1 MASSGLAYPDR
12 FYAAAAYAGFGAGGA
27 TSSSAISRFQ
37 NDVALLLY
45 GLYQQATVGPCNVPK
60 PRAWNPVEQSKWT
73 SWHGLGSMPSAE
85 AMRLFVKILE
95 EEDPG
100 WYSRVPEFNPEP
112 VVDIEMHKP
121 KEDPKVILASTNGTS
136 VPEPKTISENGS
148 SVETQD
154 KVVILEGLSA
164 VSVHEEW
171 TPLSVNGQRPKPR
184 YEHGATVVQDKM
196 YIFGGNHNGRYL
208 SDLQALDLKSLTWSK
223 IDAKFQAGS
232 TDSSKSAQVSSCAG
246 HSLISWGNKFFSVAG
261 HTKDP
266 SENITVKE
274 FDPHTCTW
282 SIVKTYGKPP
292 VSRGGQSVTLVGTT
306 LVLFG
311 GEDAKR
317 CLLNDLHIL
326 DLETMTWD
334 DVDAIGTPPPRSD
347 HAAACHADRYL
358 LIFGGGSHATCF
370 NDLHVLDLQT
380 MEWSRPK
387 QQGLAPSPRAGHAG
401 ATVGENWYIVG
412 GGNNKSGVSETL
424 VLNMST
430 LTWSV
435 VSSVEGRVPLASEGM
450 TLVHS
455 NYNGDDYLISF
466 GGYNGR
472 YSNEVFALK
481 LTLKSD
487 LQSKTKEHAS
497 DGTSSVLEPEV
508 ELSHD
513 GKIREIA
520 MDSADSDLKKDD
532 ANELLVALKAEKEEL
547 EAALNREQVQ
557 TIQLKEE
564 IAEAEARNAELTK
577 ELQTVR
583 GQLAAEQSRCFKLEV
598 DVAELRQKLQSM
610 DALEREVELLRR
622 QKAAS
627 EQAALE
633 AKQRQSSSGM
643 WGWLVGTPP
652 DKSES

>member
-1 MASSGLAYPDR
+1 
-12 FYAAAAYAGFGAGGA
+12 
-27 TSSSAISRFQ
+27 
-37 NDVALLLY
+37 
-45 GLYQQATVGPCNVPK
+45 ATVGPCNVPK
-60 PRAWNPVEQSKWT
+60 PRAWNPVEQSKWA

-100 WYSRVPEFNPEP
+100 WYSRVPEFNSEP
-112 VVDIEMHKP
+112 IVDIQMHKP
-121 KEDPKVILASTNGTS
+121 KEEPQIVPASTNGTS
-136 VPEPKTISENGS
+136 ISEPKIISENGS

-154 KVVILEGLSA
+154 IDVILEGLST
-164 VSVHEEW
+164 VSSLDEW
-171 TPLSVNGQRPKPR
+171 TPLAISGHRPKPR
-184 YEHGATVVQDKM
+184 YEHGATVLQDKM
-196 YIFGGNHNGRYL
+196 YIFGGNHNGCYL
-208 SDLQALDLKSLTWSK
+208 SDLQALDLKNLTWSK
-223 IDAKFQAGS
+223 IDAKLEAES
-232 TDSSKSAQVSSCAG
+232 SDSAKTSQIAPCAG
-246 HSLISWGNKFFSVAG
+246 HSLSDICKTVANGGCLLFCTILWITWGNKFFSIAG

-266 SENITVKE
+266 SEGVTVKE

-282 SIVKTYGKPP
+282 SIVRTYGKSP
-292 VSRGGQSVTLVGTT
+292 VSRGGQTVTLVGTT

-387 QQGLAPSPRAGHAG
+387 QQGLTPSPRAGHAG

-412 GGNNKSGVSETL
+412 GGNNKSGVSDTL

-435 VSSVEGRVPLASEGM
+435 VSTAEGRVPLASEGM

-455 NYNGDDYLISF
+455 NYNGYDYLISF

-472 YSNEVFALK
+472 YSNEVYTLS
-481 LTLKSD
+481 LKSD
-487 LQSKTKEHAS
+487 FKSTTKEE
-497 DGTSSVLEPEV
+497 TV
-508 ELSHD
+508 
-513 GKIREIA
+513 
-520 MDSADSDLKKDD
+520 SDLGSSNQSTDE
-532 ANELLVALKAEKEEL
+532 ASEQFLAALKAEKEEL
-547 EAALNREQVQ
+547 EATLNREQLQ
-557 TIQLKEE
+557 TVQLKEY
-564 IAEAEARNAELTK
+564 IAQAESRNVELTK
-577 ELQTVR
+577 ELQAVR
-583 GQLAAEQSRCFKLEV
+583 GQLAAEQSRCFKLE
-598 DVAELRQKLQSM
+598 
-610 DALEREVELLRR
+610 
-622 QKAAS
+622 
-627 EQAALE
+627 
-633 AKQRQSSSGM
+633 
-643 WGWLVGTPP
+643 
-652 DKSES
+652 

>member
-27 TSSSAISRFQ
+27 TSSSTACTAVCSSPSICFGDRNSVGDFGFCF
-37 NDVALLLY
+37 V
-45 GLYQQATVGPCNVPK
+45 QATVGPCNVPK
-60 PRAWNPVEQSKWT
+60 PRAWNPVEQSKWA

-100 WYSRVPEFNPEP
+100 WYSRVPEFNSEP
-112 VVDIEMHKP
+112 IVDIQMHKP
-121 KEDPKVILASTNGTS
+121 KEEPQIVPASTNGTS
-136 VPEPKTISENGS
+136 ISEPKIISENGS

-154 KVVILEGLSA
+154 IDVILEGLST
-164 VSVHEEW
+164 VSSLDEW
-171 TPLSVNGQRPKPR
+171 TPLAISGHRPKPR
-184 YEHGATVVQDKM
+184 YEHGATVLQDKM
-196 YIFGGNHNGRYL
+196 YIFGGNHNGCYL
-208 SDLQALDLKSLTWSK
+208 SDLQALDLKNLTWSK
-223 IDAKFQAGS
+223 IDAKLEAES
-232 TDSSKSAQVSSCAG
+232 SDSAKTSQIAPCAG
-246 HSLISWGNKFFSVAG
+246 HSLFFSIAG

-266 SENITVKE
+266 SEGVTVKE

-282 SIVKTYGKPP
+282 SIVRTYGKSP
-292 VSRGGQSVTLVGTT
+292 VSRGGQTVTLVGTT

-387 QQGLAPSPRAGHAG
+387 QQGLTPSPRAGHAG

-412 GGNNKSGVSETL
+412 GGNNKSGVSDTL

-435 VSSVEGRVPLASEGM
+435 VSTAEGRVPLASEGM

-455 NYNGDDYLISF
+455 NYNGYDYLISF

-472 YSNEVFALK
+472 YSNEVYTLS
-481 LTLKSD
+481 LKSD
-487 LQSKTKEHAS
+487 FKSTTKEETVSDLGSSNQRNFKPSVANLLLSSQDVSNLRSMLRNYDRSFKVWMHWKRRSSCFDDTEPRQSKQRWTQ
-497 DGTSSVLEPEV
+497 SSGKVLGACGAGSLVP
-508 ELSHD
+508 
-513 GKIREIA
+513 
-520 MDSADSDLKKDD
+520 
-532 ANELLVALKAEKEEL
+532 LLMINLNRDRVVR
-547 EAALNREQVQ
+547 AAL
-557 TIQLKEE
+557 
-564 IAEAEARNAELTK
+564 
-577 ELQTVR
+577 
-583 GQLAAEQSRCFKLEV
+583 
-598 DVAELRQKLQSM
+598 
-610 DALEREVELLRR
+610 
-622 QKAAS
+622 
-627 EQAALE
+627 
-633 AKQRQSSSGM
+633 
-643 WGWLVGTPP
+643 
-652 DKSES
+652 

>member
-1 MASSGLAYPDR
+1 MASSGIAYPDR
-12 FYAAAAYAGFGAGGA
+12 FYAAAAYAGFGAGA
-27 TSSSAISRFQ
+27 PSTAAISRFQ

-45 GLYQQATVGPCNVPK
+45 GLHQQATVGPCNVPK
-60 PRAWNPVEQSKWT
+60 PRAWSPVEQSKWT

-100 WYSRVPEFNPEP
+100 WYSRIPEFINPQP

-121 KEDPKVILASTNGTS
+121 KEEPDIVPALTNGTGTS
-136 VPEPKTISENGS
+136 PIPEPKTISENGS

-154 KVVILEGLSA
+154 KVVILEGLST
-164 VSVHEEW
+164 VSAHEEW
-171 TPLSVNGQRPKPR
+171 TALSVSGQRPKPR
-184 YEHGATVVQDKM
+184 YEHGATVLQDKM

-208 SDLQALDLKSLTWSK
+208 SDLQVLDLKSLTWSK
-223 IDAKFQAGS
+223 IDAKLQAGTS
-232 TDSSKSAQVSSCAG
+232 DSAKTAQVSPCAG
-246 HSLISWGNKFFSVAG
+246 HSLISCGNKFFSVAG

-266 SENITVKE
+266 SDSITVKE

-282 SIVKTYGKPP
+282 SIVKAYGKPP

-306 LVLFG
+306 LVVFG

-334 DVDAIGTPPPRSD
+334 DVDAM
-347 HAAACHADRYL
+347 
-358 LIFGGGSHATCF
+358 
-370 NDLHVLDLQT
+370 

-387 QQGLAPSPRAGHAG
+387 QQGPIPSPRAGHAG

-430 LTWSV
+430 LAWSV
-435 VSSVEGRVPLASEGM
+435 VSTVEGRVPLASEGM
-450 TLVHS
+450 TLLYS
-455 NYNGDDYLISF
+455 NYSGEDYLISF

-472 YSNEVFALK
+472 YSNEVYALK
-481 LTLKSD
+481 LSVKLD
-487 LQSKTKEHAS
+487 LQSSTKDQPTS
-497 DGTSSVLEPEV
+497 DSTSRVLEPEV
-508 ELSHD
+508 EISQD

-520 MDSADSDLKKDD
+520 MDNADSKNRNDE
-532 ANELLVALKAEKEEL
+532 ANEQLLAALKAEKDEL
-547 EAALNREQVQ
+547 EATLNREGLQ
-557 TIQLKEE
+557 TVQLKEE
-564 IAEAEARNAELTK
+564 ITEAEARNAELTK
-577 ELQTVR
+577 ELQAVR

-598 DVAELRQKLQSM
+598 DVAELRQKLQSL

-627 EQAALE
+627 EQEQAALD
-633 AKQRQSSSGM
+633 AKQKKQAGSGGV

-652 DKSES
+652 DDDDSESS

>member
-520 MDSADSDLKKDD
+520 MDSADSDLKDD

>member
-1 MASSGLAYPDR
+1 
-12 FYAAAAYAGFGAGGA
+12 
-27 TSSSAISRFQ
+27 
-37 NDVALLLY
+37 
-45 GLYQQATVGPCNVPK
+45 
-60 PRAWNPVEQSKWT
+60 
-73 SWHGLGSMPSAE
+73 MPSAE

-100 WYSRVPEFNPEP
+100 WYSRVPDFNPEP

-121 KEDPKVILASTNGTS
+121 KEDPKVIPPSTNGIS
-136 VPEPKTISENGS
+136 IPEPKTISENGS

-171 TPLSVNGQRPKPR
+171 TPLSVSGQRPKPR
-184 YEHGATVVQDKM
+184 YEHGATMVQDKM

-208 SDLQALDLKSLTWSK
+208 SDLQ
-223 IDAKFQAGS
+223 
-232 TDSSKSAQVSSCAG
+232 
-246 HSLISWGNKFFSVAG
+246 ISWGNKFFSVAG

-306 LVLFG
+306 LVVFG

-334 DVDAIGTPPPRSD
+334 DVDAIGTPPSPRSD

-387 QQGLAPSPRAGHAG
+387 QQGLTPSPRAGHAG

-435 VSSVEGRVPLASEGM
+435 VSTVEGRVPLASEGM

-487 LQSKTKEHAS
+487 LQSKAKEEHAS
-497 DGTSSVLEPEV
+497 DSTSRVLEPEV

-520 MDSADSDLKKDD
+520 MDIADSDLKKDD
-532 ANELLVALKAEKEEL
+532 ASELLVSLKGEKEEL
-547 EAALNREQVQ
+547 EAALSREQLQ

-564 IAEAEARNAELTK
+564 IAEAEAKNADLTK
-577 ELQTVR
+577 ELQAVR

>member
-12 FYAAAAYAGFGAGGA
+12 FYAAASYAGFGAGGA
-27 TSSSAISRFQ
+27 TVSAAISRFQ

-100 WYSRVPEFNPEP
+100 WYSRVSEFNPVP
-112 VVDIEMHKP
+112 IVDIPMHKP
-121 KEDPKVILASTNGTS
+121 KEEPQIIPASTNGTS
-136 VPEPKTISENGS
+136 VPEPKTISENVT
-148 SVETQD
+148 SVEAED
-154 KVVILEGLSA
+154 KDIILEGLST
-164 VSVHEEW
+164 VSSHDEW
-171 TPLSVNGQRPKPR
+171 TPLSVSGQRPKPR
-184 YEHGATVVQDKM
+184 YEHGATVLQDKM

-208 SDLQALDLKSLTWSK
+208 SDLQVLDLKSLTWSK
-223 IDAKFQAGS
+223 IDAKLQG
-232 TDSSKSAQVSSCAG
+232 DSSDSTKTAQIAPCAG
-246 HSLISWGNKFFSVAG
+246 HSLISWGNRFFSIAG

-266 SENITVKE
+266 SEGITVKE

-282 SIVKTYGKPP
+282 LIVKTYGKPP
-292 VSRGGQSVTLVGTT
+292 VSRGGQTVTRVGTT

-334 DVDAIGTPPPRSD
+334 DVDAIRFVRRIQETEIEEALKRMKSGKAMGPDGIP
-347 HAAACHADRYL
+347 
-358 LIFGGGSHATCF
+358 IE
-370 NDLHVLDLQT
+370 

-387 QQGLAPSPRAGHAG
+387 QQGLTPSPRAGHAG

-430 LTWSV
+430 LTWSI
-435 VSSVEGRVPLASEGM
+435 VSTVEGRVPLASEGM

-455 NYNGDDYLISF
+455 NYNGNDYLISF

-472 YSNEVFALK
+472 YSNEVY
-481 LTLKSD
+481 TLRLSVKSD
-487 LQSKTKEHAS
+487 SQSNAKEETIAENIP
-497 DGTSSVLEPEV
+497 TVLEPEV
-508 ELSHD
+508 EITQD

-520 MDSADSDLKKDD
+520 MDGADSDLQNRNDEASEK
-532 ANELLVALKAEKEEL
+532 LLAALKTEKEEL
-547 EAALNREQVQ
+547 EATLNREQMQ
-557 TIQLKEE
+557 TVQLKEE
-564 IAEAEARNAELTK
+564 ISQAEARNAELTK
-577 ELQTVR
+577 
-583 GQLAAEQSRCFKLEV
+583 ASRLFLTLNFKLSV
-598 DVAELRQKLQSM
+598 GNLLLSSQDVSNLRLMLRNYDKNFKVWMHWKRRLSCFEDKETLQNK
-610 DALEREVELLRR
+610 RH
-622 QKAAS
+622 
-627 EQAALE
+627 
-633 AKQRQSSSGM
+633 
-643 WGWLVGTPP
+643 
-652 DKSES
+652 

>member
-1 MASSGLAYPDR
+1 
-12 FYAAAAYAGFGAGGA
+12 
-27 TSSSAISRFQ
+27 
-37 NDVALLLY
+37 
-45 GLYQQATVGPCNVPK
+45 
-60 PRAWNPVEQSKWT
+60 VEQSKWT

-100 WYSRVPEFNPEP
+100 WYSRVSEFNPEP
-112 VVDIEMHKP
+112 VVDIPMHQKP
-121 KEDPKVILASTNGTS
+121 KEEPQIVPASTNGTS
-136 VPEPKTISENGS
+136 IPEPETISENVT
-148 SVETQD
+148 SVEAED
-154 KVVILEGLSA
+154 KDVILEGLST
-164 VSVHEEW
+164 VSSHDEW
-171 TPLSVNGQRPKPR
+171 TPLSVSGLRPKPR
-184 YEHGATVVQDKM
+184 YEHGAAVLQDKM

-208 SDLQALDLKSLTWSK
+208 SDLQVLDLKSLTWSK
-223 IDAKFQAGS
+223 IDAKLQG
-232 TDSSKSAQVSSCAG
+232 DSSDSAKTAQIAPCAG
-246 HSLISWGNKFFSVAG
+246 HSLISWGNKFFSIAG
-261 HTKDP
+261 HAKDP
-266 SENITVKE
+266 SEVITVKE

-292 VSRGGQSVTLVGTT
+292 VSRGGQTVTLVGTT

-334 DVDAIGTPPPRSD
+334 DVDAIGTPPSPRSD
-347 HAAACHADRYL
+347 HSAACHADQYL
-358 LIFGGGSHATCF
+358 FIFGGGSHATCF

-387 QQGLAPSPRAGHAG
+387 QHGLTPSPRAGHAG
-401 ATVGENWYIVG
+401 ATVGENWYIAG
-412 GGNNKSGVSETL
+412 GGNNKTGVSETL

-430 LTWSV
+430 LTWSI
-435 VSSVEGRVPLASEGM
+435 VSTVEGHVPIASEGM

-455 NYNGDDYLISF
+455 KYNGNDYLISF

-472 YSNEVFALK
+472 YSNEVYTLR
-481 LTLKSD
+481 LGLKSD
-487 LQSKTKEHAS
+487 SQSTTKE
-497 DGTSSVLEPEV
+497 GTVTENTSKVLEPEV
-508 ELSHD
+508 EISQD

-520 MDSADSDLKKDD
+520 MDSVDSVMQNRNDETSEK
-532 ANELLVALKAEKEEL
+532 LLAALKAEKEEL
-547 EAALNREQVQ
+547 EATLTREQLQ
-557 TIQLKEE
+557 TVQLKED
-564 IAEAEARNAELTK
+564 ITQAEARNAELTK
-577 ELQTVR
+577 ELQAVR

-598 DVAELRQKLQSM
+598 DVAELRQKLQSL
-610 DALEREVELLRR
+610 DTLEKEVELLRR
-622 QKAAS
+622 QRAAS

-633 AKQRQSSSGM
+633 AKQRQSSGGM

>member
-1 MASSGLAYPDR
+1 
-12 FYAAAAYAGFGAGGA
+12 
-27 TSSSAISRFQ
+27 
-37 NDVALLLY
+37 
-45 GLYQQATVGPCNVPK
+45 
-60 PRAWNPVEQSKWT
+60 
-73 SWHGLGSMPSAE
+73 
-85 AMRLFVKILE
+85 LE

-100 WYSRVPEFNPEP
+100 WYSRISEFNSEP
-112 VVDIEMHKP
+112 VVDIQMHKP
-121 KEDPKVILASTNGTS
+121 KEEPQIVPASTNGTS
-136 VPEPKTISENGS
+136 ISEPKIISENGS

-154 KVVILEGLSA
+154 KDVILEGLST
-164 VSVHEEW
+164 VSSHDEW
-171 TPLSVNGQRPKPR
+171 TPLSISGHRPKPR
-184 YEHGATVVQDKM
+184 YEHGATVLQDKM
-196 YIFGGNHNGRYL
+196 YVFGGNHNGRYL

-223 IDAKFQAGS
+223 IDAKLQAES
-232 TDSSKSAQVSSCAG
+232 SDSAKTSQIAPCAG
-246 HSLISWGNKFFSVAG
+246 HSLITWGNKFFSIAG

-266 SENITVKE
+266 SEGITVKE

-282 SIVKTYGKPP
+282 SIVRTYGKSP
-292 VSRGGQSVTLVGTT
+292 VSRGGQTVTLVGTT

-326 DLETMTWD
+326 DIETMTWD
-334 DVDAIGTPPPRSD
+334 DVDAIGTPPSPRSD

-387 QQGLAPSPRAGHAG
+387 QQGLTPSPRAGHAG
-401 ATVGENWYIVG
+401 ATIGENWYIVG

-435 VSSVEGRVPLASEGM
+435 VSTVEGRVPLASEVYLLSRYLVLRIIFTWLLIIEFVVIQGM

-455 NYNGDDYLISF
+455 NYNGFDYLISF

-472 YSNEVFALK
+472 YSNEVYTLK
-481 LTLKSD
+481 LSLKSD
-487 LQSKTKEHAS
+487 SKSTAKEETVS
-497 DGTSSVLEPEV
+497 DTTSRVVEPDV
-508 ELSHD
+508 ETSQD

-520 MDSADSDLKKDD
+520 MDSADSDMKNSSDE
-532 ANELLVALKAEKEEL
+532 ASEQLLAALKAEKEEL
-547 EAALNREQVQ
+547 EASLNREQLQ
-557 TIQLKEE
+557 TVQLKEE
-564 IAEAEARNAELTK
+564 IAHAENRNVELTK
-577 ELQTVR
+577 ELQAVR

-610 DALEREVELLRR
+610 DALEKEVELLRR
-622 QKAAS
+622 QRAAS
-627 EQAALE
+627 EQAALD
-633 AKQRQSSSGM
+633 AKQRQSSGGM